1 MAEQKYYTLLTT
13 IGKASIANATALG
26 NKVDLVKLQL
36 GDGAETEY
44 NPTEEQTSLKNVVWE
59 GSVNNVKIDEENPNW
74 IVIETVIPG
83 SVGGFMIREVGI
95 FDSKEQLIAVSKY
108 PETYKP
114 TADSGSVKDL
124 VIKIILVVS
133 NTSSVNLKV
142 DPTVILAT
150 LKDIQELDTKID
162 TTKTGLTSNI
172 ETAKTELNTR
182 IDTENEKQNIKIDQ
196 LIAGGSNVAST
207 QTITIDDW
215 VEDAENGFKAT
226 VTHSLLTQRIVV
238 NIIDATTK
246 ENVVPNFKIVDDN
259 SIEIRSEV
267 KVELNVYVINGN
279 AETHFINATVDDN
292 RVSEMTT
299 YSSKKIE
306 DRFLNLEEKV
316 NGNLSNIATSVNELI
331 TYC

>member
-1 MAEQKYYTLLTT
+1 MAEQKYYTLLTKV
-13 IGKASIANATALG
+13 GKASIANATALG

-36 GDGAETEY
+36 GDGAGAEY
-44 NPTEEQTSLKNVVWE
+44 NPTEEQTSLKKVVWE

-162 TTKTGLTSNI
+162 TTKAELTSNI
-172 ETAKTELNTR
+172 ETAKTELNGK
-182 IDTENEKQNIKIDQ
+182 IGDTTLLQTTEKTNIVGALNEVKTSVDSIETTAEKTTIKDTDNLFESDNVEEALNQLARNYNTLSEKQNN
-196 LIAGGSNVAST
+196 LETEV
-207 QTITIDDW
+207 
-215 VEDAENGFKAT
+215 NG
-226 VTHSLLTQRIVV
+226 QRIKGISIA
-238 NIIDATTK
+238 NNLIDM
-246 ENVVPNFKIVDDN
+246 I
-259 SIEIRSEV
+259 
-267 KVELNVYVINGN
+267 
-279 AETHFINATVDDN
+279 
-292 RVSEMTT
+292 
-299 YSSKKIE
+299 
-306 DRFLNLEEKV
+306 
-316 NGNLSNIATSVNELI
+316 
-331 TYC
+331 

>member
-36 GDGAETEY
+36 GDGAGTEY

-162 TTKTGLTSNI
+162 TTKTELTSNI
-172 ETAKTELNTR
+172 ETAKTELNNKIGDTTQLTT
-182 IDTENEKQNIKIDQ
+182 IDKTNIVSALNEVKASVDSIETTAEKTSYNNATSN
-196 LIAGGSNVAST
+196 LIATNVQGA
-207 QTITIDDW
+207 IDE
-215 VEDAENGFKAT
+215 VVRKIENFNE
-226 VTHSLLTQRIVV
+226 V
-238 NIIDATTK
+238 NI
-246 ENVVPNFKIVDDN
+246 
-259 SIEIRSEV
+259 SIQNDMLPI
-267 KVELNVYVINGN
+267 
-279 AETHFINATVDDN
+279 
-292 RVSEMTT
+292 
-299 YSSKKIE
+299 
-306 DRFLNLEEKV
+306 
-316 NGNLSNIATSVNELI
+316 
-331 TYC
+331 

>member
-1 MAEQKYYTLLTT
+1 MAEQKYYTLLTK

-36 GDGAETEY
+36 GDGAGAEY
-44 NPTEEQTSLKNVVWE
+44 NPTEEQITLKKVVWE
-59 GSVNNVKIDEENPNW
+59 GSVNNVKVDEENPNW

-95 FDSKEQLIAVSKY
+95 FDSLNQLIAVSKY

-162 TTKTGLTSNI
+162 TTKAELTSNI
-172 ETAKTELNTR
+172 ETTKAEINTKIGDTTLLETTEKTNIVSALNEVKT
-182 IDTENEKQNIKIDQ
+182 
-196 LIAGGSNVAST
+196 S
-207 QTITIDDW
+207 
-215 VEDAENGFKAT
+215 
-226 VTHSLLTQRIVV
+226 
-238 NIIDATTK
+238 
-246 ENVVPNFKIVDDN
+246 VD
-259 SIEIRSEV
+259 SIETTADKTSIKDADNLFVSDNVEGALKEVMQEV
-267 KVELNVYVINGN
+267 KGNRSSIISTINN
-279 AETHFINATVDDN
+279 
-292 RVSEMTT
+292 
-299 YSSKKIE
+299 
-306 DRFLNLEEKV
+306 NL
-316 NGNLSNIATSVNELI
+316 IPM
-331 TYC
+331 